1 MPVEYLSSEKIYQGR
16 AFNVR
21 RDRVRLPDGR
31 ETDYDVIDHPGA
43 VTLVPVD
50 DQGRM
55 AFVRQYRSGVR
66 DTLLEL
72 PAGTRHADEDPELTA
87 RREVREETGMAARQI
102 QKIGEVYLA
111 PGYST
116 EYMYFYL
123 ATSLY
128 PDPLDMDEDEFLEVE
143 SYPIS
148 DVYAMAANGQ
158 MRDGKTLAALLLARP
173 YLEKMFPG
181 QIKS

>member
-1 MPVEYLSSEKIYQGR
+1 MPVEYLSSEEVYQGR
-16 AFNVR
+16 AFKVR
-21 RDRVRLPDGR
+21 RDKVRLPDHR
-31 ETDYDVIDHPGA
+31 ETIYDVVEHTGA

-55 AFVRQYRSGVR
+55 YFVRQYRSGVR

-72 PAGTRHADEDPELTA
+72 PAGTRHPEEDPQLCA
-87 RREVREETGMAARQI
+87 LREVREEIGMAAGQI
-102 QKIGEVYLA
+102 QKIGEAFLA

-123 ATSLY
+123 ATALY
-128 PDPLDMDEDEFLEVE
+128 PDPLDMDDDEFLEVE
-143 SYPIS
+143 NYPVAE
-148 DVYAMAANGQ
+148 VYDMAARGE

-173 YLEKMFPG
+173 HLAGKYLG
-181 QIKS
+181 S